1 MRWTHEILFPKVC
14 LSAVVCHKR
23 SHFSWRVFTL
33 DFTWNW
39 CRLLEAKKFSRNPG
53 QFKWVAGETR
63 HYISLAEL
71 LKWNLMG
78 QVVELF
84 RRPSIFQN
92 SPVIN
97 FLMTGVATASYIDR
111 GGIIWNRGGSY
122 SKIIN
127 LGDHQGVSHRG
138 TWTGCLNVLANVK
151 NRWNIFRHIVFL
163 VLLC

>member
-1 MRWTHEILFPKVC
+1 
-14 LSAVVCHKR
+14 
-23 SHFSWRVFTL
+23 
-33 DFTWNW
+33 
-39 CRLLEAKKFSRNPG
+39 
-53 QFKWVAGETR
+53 
-63 HYISLAEL
+63 
-71 LKWNLMG
+71 MG

-97 FLMTGVATASYIDR
+97 FLMTGLATASYIDR
-111 GGIIWNRGGSY
+111 GGIIWNRGDSY

-151 NRWNIFRHIVFL
+151 NR
-163 VLLC
+163 